1 MSVMKQITLTYKFIE
16 KVIQYK
22 LFRIDDNGMHILLH
36 SGDCRGRDRMVV
48 GIATTYVISAYHH

>member
-1 MSVMKQITLTYKFIE
+1 MKQITLTYKFIE

-36 SGDCRGRDRMVV
+36 SGGNRGRDRMVV

>member
-1 MSVMKQITLTYKFIE
+1 MKQITLTYKFIE

-22 LFRIDDNGMHILLH
+22 LFRIDNGMHILLH